1 MTSVSNRPPLLS
13 VVLITDRLSTLAG
26 VMEALGRQTR
36 RADIEVVIAHTADAP
51 IDVSDPAFT
60 GLAAVQLVS
69 VPSLFPM
76 ATARAA
82 TVRAATA
89 PLLFLGE
96 THSFAHP
103 TFAEELLRAYDGS
116 CDVVVPGFGNANP
129 RNALSW
135 AAFLA
140 DYGAWLHHQPTGF
153 IAAGPT
159 WNVAYSREAL
169 QDADDVLE
177 AALGHGTLL
186 GIRLRAHHRRV
197 RFAPAARIDHANVS
211 TPVAWVHERYLSGL
225 LVASHRRTDWSM
237 ARRAGYVLA
246 SPLIPFVT
254 LSRIRRPFAIAWQ
267 QGLLPNGTVPA
278 LIVGALIRTV
288 GEIVGYIVTPGPQPE
303 VDMEIN
309 YELHKM
315 KHAQA
320 R

>member
-1 MTSVSNRPPLLS
+1 MTTTHRSPLLS
-13 VVLITDRLSTLAG
+13 VVLITDHVRTIGG

-36 RADIEVVIAHTADAP
+36 RADIEVVIAHPADAP
-51 IDVSDPAFT
+51 IDASDPAFA
-60 GLAAVQLVS
+60 GFASVRLVS

-89 PLLFLGE
+89 SLVFLGE

-103 TFAEELLRAYDGS
+103 TFADELLRAYDGT

-140 DYGAWLHHQPTGF
+140 DYGAWLHHQPTGI

-169 QDADDVLE
+169 RDADDVLE
-177 AALGHGTLL
+177 SALGHGTLL
-186 GIRLRAHHRRV
+186 GMRLRAHHRRV
-197 RFAPAARIDHANVS
+197 RFSPAARIDHANIS
-211 TPVAWVHERYLSGL
+211 TPAAWMHERYLSGL
-225 LVASHRRTDWSM
+225 LVASHRRTDWTV
-237 ARRAGYVLA
+237 ARRLAYIVA

-254 LSRIRRPFAIAWQ
+254 LSRIRQPLSIAWK
-267 QGLLPNGTVPA
+267 QGLLPRGTVAA
-278 LIVGALIRTV
+278 LVIGAAIRTM
-288 GEIVGYIVTPGPQPE
+288 GEIVGYAITPGKKPE
-303 VDMEIN
+303 VDMELN

-315 KHAQA
+315 KYA
-320 R
+320 RGN

>member
-1 MTSVSNRPPLLS
+1 MLTSDRRPLLS
-13 VVLITDRLSTLAG
+13 VVLITDHLATIGG
-26 VMEALGRQTR
+26 VMSALGRQTR
-36 RADIEVVIAHTADAP
+36 RADIEVVIAHTANAP
-51 IDVSDPAFT
+51 INASDPAFA
-60 GLAAVQLVS
+60 GLAAVRLVS

-103 TFAEELLRAYDGS
+103 TFADEVLRAYDGS
-116 CDVVVPGFGNANP
+116 CAVGVPGFGTANP

-140 DYGAWLHHQPTGF
+140 DYGAWLHDQPSGF

-186 GIRLRAHHRRV
+186 GLRLRANHRRV

-211 TPVAWVHERYLSGL
+211 TPVAWMHERYLSGL
-225 LVASHRRTDWSM
+225 LVASHRRTDWSL
-237 ARRAGYVLA
+237 ARRLGYVVA
-246 SPLIPFVT
+246 SPLIPIVT
-254 LSRIRRPFAIAWQ
+254 LSRIRRPFSIARR
-267 QGLLPNGTVPA
+267 QGLLPNGTAAA
-278 LIVGALIRTV
+278 LVIGAIIRTV
-288 GEIVGYIVTPGPQPE
+288 GEIVGYVITPGPQPE

-315 KHAQA
+315 KHAGG